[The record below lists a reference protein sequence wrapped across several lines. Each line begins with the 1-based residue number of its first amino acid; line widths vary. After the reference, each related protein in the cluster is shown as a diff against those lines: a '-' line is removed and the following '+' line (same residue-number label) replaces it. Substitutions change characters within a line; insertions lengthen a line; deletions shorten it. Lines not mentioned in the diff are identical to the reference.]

1 MYCCSVGCQKHA
13 ECNLLVRA
21 LCVLGS
27 LNVFLTGPL
36 LASSIEDHF
45 PMQWGLHPS
54 PPPQPFRML
63 SSPSLPPFLL
73 PLSQT
78 PTLYLPL
85 NCPLLVLL
93 PLPHTHYLP
102 LPPPLLLLS
111 SPSCR
116 HLSCSQCWL
125 HPAGSPMWLDL
136 RSGTAGERD
145 ELCQLSRLVRCMA
158 IL

>member
-1 MYCCSVGCQKHA
+1 MYCCSGGCQKHA

-63 SSPSLPPFLL
+63 SSSPSLPPFLL

-93 PLPHTHYLP
+93 PPTHT
-102 LPPPLLLLS
+102 LPPPT
-111 SPSCR
+111 SPPPPPLAGIFRAHSLGCIR
-116 HLSCSQCWL
+116 LGHLCGWICAQ
-125 HPAGSPMWLDL
+125 
-136 RSGTAGERD
+136 E
-145 ELCQLSRLVRCMA
+145 QLVREMNCA
-158 IL
+158 SSAV